1 MARARSPNS
10 IEAEEM
16 YKNGMKLVDIAKKL
30 DVPDST
36 VRRWKSTQNWDGKTK
51 GKKNERSQKK
61 KTNARHKGGQP
72 GNRNAVGNKGGP
84 LKPGDKIAEKHGA
97 YSSVYWDV
105 LDEAEKD
112 MIEDIPMDE
121 EMLLIEQIQ
130 LFAVRERRIMIAI
143 NKYRS
148 MKGEVS
154 LYGFNRSESKR
165 TFKTEEDKQLYEERI
180 EKKVS
185 AEERLPG
192 DMYNMQTTSGVLTID
207 IGCDVARFGDDRT
220 CITFKVNEVVQIE
233 FIRNTPSIMKTEP
246 LEPYVPFTYY
256 HHGTS
261 LVRQRKFRKYRQ
273 DIGGKTVYYKE
284 FGDPRIMDRRNGKY
298 LEAGETLDRKWQANE
313 ILEFAIGT
321 KPYGEIRWIGQLL
334 GVDGSRRAESLNNNY
349 FINGRHT
356 PLLIM
361 IKGGT
366 LTEDSYTKLQEYM
379 NGIKGEQGQHAFIV
393 LEAENAEQRTDFDTS
408 DKPEIEIK
416 DIASI
421 LQKDELFQEY
431 LENNRKRVQ
440 SAFLLPDLYVGYTT
454 DFNRATAQTAKEV
467 TEEQVFQPERISLAW
482 VINNKLLNGY
492 QFKHVE
498 AYFLA
503 PNITNPDDLYK
514 ILTVSN
520 NAGGLTP
527 NKAKDVV
534 YRMLGE
540 TSEDYEEEW
549 GDIPLKIYAERN
561 SSVADVNGIAAQLTQ
576 QIQKAQSNNAPDE
589 VVSVM
594 KSVQKLLKE
603 IKEQEGKQ

>member
-30 DVPDST
+30 DVPAST

-61 KTNARHKGGQP
+61 KANARHKGGQP

-165 TFKTEEDKQLYEERI
+165 TFKTETYGIAYVEVIRNL
-180 EKKVS
+180 
-185 AEERLPG
+185 A
-192 DMYNMQTTSGVLTID
+192 
-207 IGCDVARFGDDRT
+207 
-220 CITFKVNEVVQIE
+220 NEVVQIE

-284 FGDPRIMDRRNGKY
+284 FGDPRIMDRRNGEY

-482 VINNKLLNGY
+482 EQKFNEEHGIEELRDDPSITWDIYNSYYEACRNG
-492 QFKHVE
+492 
-498 AYFLA
+498 
-503 PNITNPDDLYK
+503 
-514 ILTVSN
+514 
-520 NAGGLTP
+520 
-527 NKAKDVV
+527 
-534 YRMLGE
+534 
-540 TSEDYEEEW
+540 
-549 GDIPLKIYAERN
+549 
-561 SSVADVNGIAAQLTQ
+561 
-576 QIQKAQSNNAPDE
+576 
-589 VVSVM
+589 
-594 KSVQKLLKE
+594 E
-603 IKEQEGKQ
+603 I